1 MSDAPPRAMGGQAVI
16 EGVMMRGEHQWAV
29 AARLPD
35 GDIVVDVHDVPGWG
49 DRWAKVPLVRGVVN
63 LAESMALGMRAL
75 TWSGNLQIPEEER
88 LSSRAMG
95 ATIAVSMTLF
105 IGIFILVPALGARG
119 LGGVLG
125 LDGLAFH
132 ALEGLLV
139 LGIFLGYL
147 FAIGHMKEIRK
158 VFQYHGAEHKAIAA
172 YENDVPLTPESAQ
185 RFTTAHVRCGT
196 NFLLTVLVM
205 AIVVYS
211 LIGRPALP
219 YLILSRIVLIPVIAG
234 IAYELIRQAAKHM
247 DKGWVRKAMVPGLTL
262 QKMTT
267 REPTLAQL
275 EVAIAALRAVF
286 TAEQT
291 EEVDARIAA

>member
-35 GDIVVDVHDVPGWG
+35 GEIVVDVHDVPGWG

-88 LSSRAMG
+88 LSNRAMG

-119 LGGVLG
+119 LGSVLG
-125 LDGLAFH
+125 LDGIAFH

-147 FAIGHMKEIRK
+147 FAIGHMAEIRK

-219 YLILSRIVLIPVIAG
+219 YLILSRIVLIPIIAG
-234 IAYELIRQAAKHM
+234 IAYELIRLAAKHM
-247 DKGWVRKAMVPGLTL
+247 DKRWVRKAMVPGLTL

-286 TAEQT
+286 TLEQT
-291 EEVDARIAA
+291 EEVDARVAA

>member
-1 MSDAPPRAMGGQAVI
+1 MSAEPRAMGGQAVV
-16 EGVMMRGEHQWAV
+16 EGVMMRGEHSWAV
-29 AARLPD
+29 AVRTPE
-35 GDIVVDVHDVPGWG
+35 GEITVDVNDVPGWG
-49 DRWAKVPLVRGVVN
+49 ERYAKIPLVRGVVN

-75 TWSGNLQIPEEER
+75 TWSANLQMPEEER
-88 LSSRAMG
+88 LSGRAMG
-95 ATIAVSMTLF
+95 VTVAISMALF
-105 IGIFILVPALGARG
+105 MGIFILVPALGARG
-119 LGGVLG
+119 LGGLLG

-147 FAIGHMKEIRK
+147 TLIGRMKEIRK

-196 NFLLTVLVM
+196 NFLLTVLVI

-219 YLILSRIVLIPVIAG
+219 YLVLSRIVLIPVIAG

-247 DKGWVRKAMVPGLTL
+247 DKRWVRRAMVPGLTL
-262 QKMTT
+262 QKLTT
-267 REPTLAQL
+267 REPTLEQL

-291 EEVDARIAA
+291 AEVDARLAA